1 MNAIGRET
9 APAPA
14 ASCVDAYWLD
24 SHNHDP
30 LSCLFRV
37 QTGKA
42 GYGRDAPNPPGP
54 RDDRDG
60 PPSGPSS
67 AHGRR
72 HPSAPWIVPPGLPPR
87 LPSPPSTPSS
97 TGTGAPPG
105 TGADLIQT

>member
-1 MNAIGRET
+1 MNAIGRES

-37 QTGKA
+37 QAGKA
-42 GYGRDAPNPPGP
+42 GDSRDTSGPPGP
-54 RDDRDG
+54 GDDRGG
-60 PPSGPSS
+60 PPSGDPS

-87 LPSPPSTPSS
+87 LPSPPSTE
-97 TGTGAPPG
+97 TDAHPG

>member
-1 MNAIGRET
+1 MNAIDREI

-37 QTGKA
+37 QAQKA
-42 GYGRDAPNPPGP
+42 GDGSDTSDPPGSG
-54 RDDRDG
+54 DDLDG
-60 PPSGPSS
+60 PPSGPAP
-67 AHGRR
+67 AHG
-72 HPSAPWIVPPGLPPR
+72 HPLAPWIVPPGLPPR
-87 LPSPPSTPSS
+87 LPSTPSSPPS
-97 TGTGAPPG
+97 TGTGTHPG

>member
-9 APAPA
+9 AHAPA

-37 QTGKA
+37 QARKA
-42 GYGRDAPNPPGP
+42 GDSRNASGLPGP
-54 RDDRDG
+54 GDDRDG
-60 PPSGPSS
+60 SPSGSPSG
-67 AHGRR
+67 HGRR

-87 LPSPPSTPSS
+87 PPSPPSTE
-97 TGTGAPPG
+97 TDAHPG
-105 TGADLIQT
+105 PGGDLIQT

>member
-1 MNAIGRET
+1 MNAIGREKT

-24 SHNHDP
+24 SHDHDP

-37 QTGKA
+37 QAGKA
-42 GYGRDAPNPPGP
+42 GDGGDAPGPPGTG
-54 RDDRDG
+54 DDRDEPLSE
-60 PPSGPSS
+60 PPE

-72 HPSAPWIVPPGLPPR
+72 HPSPPWIVPPGLPPR
-87 LPSPPSTPSS
+87 LPSPPSTE
-97 TGTGAPPG
+97 TGAQPG